1 VSNIG
6 FRILGGIQRP
16 EEEVVAGFL
25 EAKPPT
31 PNVTDVMGRF
41 GAVGRGMYPVNGDG
55 VYLVGPALT
64 VKTHPSDNL
73 MVHKAL
79 DLAEPG
85 DVIVVD
91 AGGDMTHAILGELMC
106 SYARR
111 CGIAGAVV
119 DGAVRDGASIRR
131 MGYPVFARGL
141 APRGPYKEGPGEIN
155 VPVSCGGVAVCPGD
169 LIVGDGD
176 GAVVVPRQSAA
187 EVLDNATALQRQEEA
202 ITKKIAAGEWE
213 RAWVD
218 ETLLKKGCEL
228 GG

>member
-1 VSNIG
+1 
-6 FRILGGIQRP
+6 
-16 EEEVVAGFL
+16 
-25 EAKPPT
+25 
-31 PNVTDVMGRF
+31 
-41 GAVGRGMYPVNGDG
+41 
-55 VYLVGPALT
+55 
-64 VKTHPSDNL
+64 
-73 MVHKAL
+73 
-79 DLAEPG
+79 
-85 DVIVVD
+85 
-91 AGGDMTHAILGELMC
+91 
-106 SYARR
+106 
-111 CGIAGAVV
+111 
-119 DGAVRDGASIRR
+119 

>member
-1 VSNIG
+1 VTSIG
-6 FRILGGIQRP
+6 FRVLDAIQRP
-16 EEEVVAGFL
+16 AEKVVAGFL
-25 EAKPPT
+25 KTKPPT

-41 GAVGRGMYPVNGDG
+41 GAVGNGIHPINGDG
-55 VYLVGPALT
+55 VYLVGAAFT

-79 DLAEPG
+79 DVAQPG
-85 DVIVVD
+85 DVIVVE
-91 AGGDMTHAILGELMC
+91 AGGDLTHAILGELMC
-106 SYARR
+106 SYAKWRR
-111 CGIAGAVV
+111 LAGIVV
-119 DGAVRDGASIRR
+119 DGAVRDGAAIKK
-131 MGYPVFARGL
+131 MGYPVFARGR

-155 VPVSCGGVAVCPGD
+155 VPVSCGGVSICPGD

-176 GAVVVPRQSAA
+176 GAVVVPRESAA
-187 EVLDNATALQRQEEA
+187 EVLEGASVLQRQEEA

-218 ETLLKKGCEL
+218 ETLVRKGCKL